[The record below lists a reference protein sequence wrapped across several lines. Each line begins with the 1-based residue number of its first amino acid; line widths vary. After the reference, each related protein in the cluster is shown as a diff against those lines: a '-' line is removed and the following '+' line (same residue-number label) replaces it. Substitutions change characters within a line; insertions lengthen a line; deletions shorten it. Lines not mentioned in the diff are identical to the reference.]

1 MKRKLRLKTI
11 SRWLILSLL
20 LPLVAAAQ
28 DSGISLPLDHLTL
41 TSSYGWR
48 IHPVTGKPDFHRG
61 VDLAARN
68 DPVYSIMDG
77 TVSSTGT
84 DPILGIFIRVD
95 HGDIRSIYGHLSL
108 ALVQNGQPVLA
119 GQPIGVTGST
129 GRATGEHLH
138 FSIKSGHRYIHP
150 LLFIKALME
159 QQSTCPTL
167 TQE

>member
-1 MKRKLRLKTI
+1 MKRKLRLKAI

-20 LPLVAAAQ
+20 LPVIATAQ
-28 DSGISLPLDHLTL
+28 DSGLSLPLARLTV

-77 TVSSTGT
+77 TVSDTGT
-84 DPILGIFIRVD
+84 DPILGIFIRID